1 MRFAQS
7 RIILAVHLRNFG
19 LGEGCVSIL
28 GNLNLCPATTVLHFV
43 QQFTQARRD
52 TRAKRSMLRGCVPL
66 RQKSLL

>member
-28 GNLNLCPATTVLHFV
+28 GNLGLYPATTVLHFV
-43 QQFTQARRD
+43 QQFTQARFD
-52 TRAKRSMLRGCVPL
+52 TEANCLLLGCVPL
-66 RQKSLL
+66 RQKSLH